1 MTPLDVQAVLDTLA
15 LPRSGARLVHV
26 RREPARTAVTADLP
40 GWLDP
45 ALAAACR
52 ASGIESLWGHQREAA
67 DLVHAGRHVVVATG
81 TASGKSLAYT
91 LPVLSDLMSG
101 ARGVSGRDATALYLS
116 PTKALTGDQLERVQS
131 LAGAASGVRC
141 ASYDGDTP
149 TDERRWIRRNAA
161 YVLTNPDMLHHAIL
175 PGHGQWSGFLRAL
188 RYVVVDECHVYRGVF
203 GSHLAAVMRRLRRL
217 AARYGAEPTFVFAS
231 ATAADPVA
239 QAEALCGLP
248 VLAVTRDDSPRGPA
262 TYALLEPEAP
272 LDAGVGEHASSG
284 VAGEGASDRAVSSA
298 STDSTRE
305 RALDDV
311 GLVGV
316 AAAGRAVG
324 AVGRAVPADSG
335 AGTGR
340 TTDGAACP
348 HDGPDAADGD
358 TPDGEQARP
367 ASTLTVSARLLAD
380 FVGRGVQT
388 VAFARSRLGVEVVAT
403 RARRLVASGS
413 SASSAER
420 AVAAYRGGYL
430 PEERRA
436 LETELRSGGLM
447 GLAAT
452 SALELGIDISD
463 LDAVILAG
471 WPGTRA
477 SFWQRAGRAGR
488 SGGDSLAVLVASDDP
503 LDHYLVHHPEAIFEA
518 PVEGGVLDPA
528 NPFVLAPH
536 LAAAA
541 AELPLTEADADL
553 FGPSMV
559 ALADVLVQRGALRRR
574 PSGWFWT
581 RPERPSDL
589 VSLRGIGDT
598 VRIVEAATGR
608 VLGTVDAA
616 RADTSVHTGAVYLHQ
631 QRPYVVT
638 ELDLD
643 DGAAMVVAGDPGWS
657 TQARTVSAF
666 DILGVDDHHDLGE
679 VTLNVGSVAVR
690 TRVTSFVRRLPTG
703 EILGEHA
710 LDLPERLLRTKA
722 VWWTMT
728 PEVLAEADVVDVPG
742 AAHAAEHASIALLPL
757 LATAERWDIGGVSTQ
772 LHPDTGLPT
781 VMVYDGLPGG
791 AGIAQRGFARWRDW
805 LSRTR
810 QLIATCA
817 CASGCPAC
825 VQSPKCGNGNE
836 PLDKAAAVRL
846 LDVVLAAAPASPA
859 AGEQLW
865 DRAVSTAPGPEPAA
879 RASVPGPAP
888 TGRVP
893 ITARPTRRP
902 PTDEPPSGQGSPDG
916 ARVAEAPAADA
927 PDGGG
932 PARAVARAGPRPK
945 RATAVGTATA
955 APTSAS

>member
-272 LDAGVGEHASSG
+272 LDAAGSGESAGSG
-284 VAGEGASDRAVSSA
+284 VSEG
-298 STDSTRE
+298 
-305 RALDDV
+305 DDE
-311 GLVGV
+311 GF
-316 AAAGRAVG
+316 
-324 AVGRAVPADSG
+324 ADS
-335 AGTGR
+335 
-340 TTDGAACP
+340 DFP
-348 HDGPDAADGD
+348 ED
-358 TPDGEQARP
+358 EQARP

-413 SASSAER
+413 SASSAEQ

-436 LETELRSGGLM
+436 LETELRSGRLM